1 MLTDGRVAVVREVN
15 EQDIFKPK
23 VEVVHPE
30 GTGEIIDLLEAKER
44 VQVREALNPMGKG
57 QKYLEHVFAGG

>member
-23 VEVVHPE
+23 VEVVYPE
-30 GTGEIIDLLEAKER
+30 ATGEIIDLFEAKER
-44 VQVREALNPMGKG
+44 VQVGEALNPMGTG
-57 QKYLEHVFAGG
+57 QKYLEHVFARG

>member
-1 MLTDGRVAVVREVN
+1 MLTDGRIAVVREVN

-30 GTGEIIDLLEAKER
+30 ATGEIIDLFEEKDGL
-44 VQVREALNPMGKG
+44 QVREALNPMGKG
-57 QKYLEHVFAGG
+57 QKYLEHIFAGE